1 MTVAS
6 STILPA
12 LNPHSHR
19 LSSISPGTRKPH
31 LSTLSRDWTPS
42 FFIDTTKKQ
51 LGKQYLHL
59 QCSVALF
66 QTMTPAEATSSLAPM
81 ASALTRTGFVMGTM
95 IARILVMR
103 MAVVRTRG
111 DAYLESYSSLRD

>member
-1 MTVAS
+1 
-6 STILPA
+6 
-12 LNPHSHR
+12 
-19 LSSISPGTRKPH
+19 
-31 LSTLSRDWTPS
+31 
-42 FFIDTTKKQ
+42 
-51 LGKQYLHL
+51 
-59 QCSVALF
+59 
-66 QTMTPAEATSSLAPM
+66 MTPAEATSSLAPM